1 MQGHPSLADFK
12 KRQRLVFDPLVAD
25 CSQRQVEGHAQK
37 MGVDMNIRKSFF
49 VMVATATLSL
59 SSPARAETLAD
70 ALTFAYNN
78 SGLLDQNR
86 ALLRAADEDVA
97 QAVAATLP
105 VIRWAAAASI
115 SAPRAAGADLIAA
128 TARITANL
136 TIYDSGSKRMAIEAQ
151 KELVLG
157 TRESLRDVEQTVLLN
172 AVSAYMQVRAEAEF
186 VSLRQSNVRV
196 ISQELNAA
204 KERFD
209 VGEITRTDVALAE
222 ARLASA
228 RSLLAA
234 AEGSYARAAES
245 YTAAVGRKPGTLQ
258 AASPAPV
265 SQSISEAK
273 AFAVQNHPSLKE
285 AQHSVSAAELSIRIG
300 EAAMNPTVSL
310 TGQMGVDQD
319 GIIGRQVGVEVGGPI
334 YAGGSLSSNVRQ
346 LMARRDAARA
356 GLHVASIA
364 IEQQVG
370 NAFSFL
376 EAAKASRSASAQQ
389 IDASRVAFQGVR
401 EEATLGARTT
411 IDVLNA
417 EQELLTAQANLIA
430 AQADEVVASYQVL
443 STMGLL
449 TATHL
454 KLPVQQY
461 DPSAYYN
468 LVKDSPTIP
477 SDQGQALD
485 RVLKA
490 IGQ

>member
-37 MGVDMNIRKSFF
+37 MAVDMNIRKSFF

-70 ALTFAYNN
+70 ALTLAYNN

-115 SAPRAAGADLIAA
+115 SAPRAAGAGLIAA
-128 TARITANL
+128 TANL

-196 ISQELNAA
+196 ISRELNAA

-468 LVKDSPTIP
+468 LVKDSPTIT

>member
-37 MGVDMNIRKSFF
+37 MAVDMNIRKSFF

-70 ALTFAYNN
+70 ALTLAYNN

-115 SAPRAAGADLIAA
+115 SAPRAAGAYLIAA
-128 TARITANL
+128 TANL

-196 ISQELNAA
+196 ISRELNAA

-468 LVKDSPTIP
+468 LVKDSPTIT

>member
-37 MGVDMNIRKSFF
+37 MAVDMNIRKSFF

-70 ALTFAYNN
+70 ALTLAYNN

-115 SAPRAAGADLIAA
+115 SAGADLIAA

-468 LVKDSPTIP
+468 LVKDSPTIT

>member
-37 MGVDMNIRKSFF
+37 MAVDMNIRKSFF

-70 ALTFAYNN
+70 ALTLAYNN

-128 TARITANL
+128 TANL

-468 LVKDSPTIP
+468 LVKDSPTIT

>member
-37 MGVDMNIRKSFF
+37 MAVDMNIRKSFF

-70 ALTFAYNN
+70 ALTLAYNN

-128 TARITANL
+128 TANL

-196 ISQELNAA
+196 ISRELNAA

-468 LVKDSPTIP
+468 LVKDSPTIT

>member
-37 MGVDMNIRKSFF
+37 MAVDMNIRKSFF

-70 ALTFAYNN
+70 ALTLAYNN

-115 SAPRAAGADLIAA
+115 SAPRAAGAYLIAA
-128 TARITANL
+128 TANL

-468 LVKDSPTIP
+468 LVKDSPTIT